1 MADMTSGNTVPDR
14 YVVVIGG
21 MNMDICG
28 RPTSTVVDRDS
39 NPGVVSMSAGGV
51 GQNIAQ
57 NMAHLGMPTYLITV
71 YGDDENGK
79 TLERSCAANNIN
91 LDYAAQ
97 LEGRRSSTYMFI
109 TDDTGD
115 LLVAVNDMEI
125 CKEINP
131 AFLESRLDFINGA
144 AICLLDANLEP
155 ETMAWIGEHVTA
167 PLFGDTVSTVKAHR
181 FDTILNK
188 MTVLKPNDLE
198 ASVLTGI
205 GIADQYS
212 AGAAAK
218 TLLDRGVKNVFISLG
233 ANGIL
238 CARHENDEYSF
249 KHVPPYRTEIAT
261 ANGAGDAGMAA
272 ITWSFFDN
280 PDRDLEEVGKI
291 AQAASSI
298 ALECTKAVPDITVDA
313 YVRRCP
319 ARSSRCS
326 TKCVPPE
333 FCYITRPSTHTN
345 TRRTDNGSQA
355 DLFSDRIR

>member
-155 ETMAWIGEHVTA
+155 ETMTWIGEHVTA

-298 ALECTKAVPDITVDA
+298 ALECTKAVPDITV
-313 YVRRCP
+313 
-319 ARSSRCS
+319 
-326 TKCVPPE
+326 E
-333 FCYITRPSTHTN
+333 
-345 TRRTDNGSQA
+345 
-355 DLFSDRIR
+355 RIRKKMSGEIEPLLDEVRTV

>member
-1 MADMTSGNTVPDR
+1 MADMSSNNDPSDR

-28 RPTSTVVDRDS
+28 RPNGTVVNRDS
-39 NPGVVSMSAGGV
+39 NPGVVSLSAGGV

-79 TLERSCAANNIN
+79 TLAECCNRNNIH
-91 LDYAAQ
+91 LDYAEQ
-97 LEGRRSSTYMFI
+97 LKGRRSSTYMFV

-115 LLVAVNDMEI
+115 LLVAVNDMDI
-125 CKEINP
+125 CKEISP
-131 AFLESRLDFINGA
+131 EFLERRLDFINNA
-144 AICLLDANLEP
+144 AICLLDANLEE
-155 ETMAWIGEHVTA
+155 ETMAWIGDHVTA

-181 FDTILNK
+181 FDPILDK

-218 TLLDRGVKNVFISLG
+218 TLLDKGVKNVFISLG

-238 CARHENDEYSF
+238 CASHTNGTYRFE
-249 KHVPPYRTEIAT
+249 HVPPYRTNIAT
-261 ANGAGDAGMAA
+261 ANGAGDSGMAA
-272 ITWSFFDN
+272 ITWSYYDD
-280 PDRDLEEVGKI
+280 PDRDIKEVGRI

-298 ALECTKAVPDITVDA
+298 ALECTKAVPDITVD
-313 YVRRCP
+313 RIFE
-319 ARSSRCS
+319 
-326 TKCVPPE
+326 KM
-333 FCYITRPSTHTN
+333 
-345 TRRTDNGSQA
+345 NGEVEP
-355 DLFSDRIR
+355 LIG